1 MSVGELIPNKNQ
13 SESSKLDRRS
23 ILLLK
28 TMLSDNLVDCQQLQE
43 GGTLSNI
50 DGYLEL
56 LCEDNTSYG
65 KIVVQVKHLTYPEK
79 DGSVFYP
86 IPMSIYAY
94 AERHKGELVMFIACD
109 DVNKKFYWRNI
120 DSIAIE
126 EFKNKSDHIQ
136 SSARYY
142 FRDSEK
148 CAESSVVETVN
159 AWRELYIQKMA
170 SIQDDKKL
178 AEDFAAL
185 QKSYFN
191 IISTQLHG
199 ISDSHIVRHQVDE
212 IKEWISNS
220 HGDGDAR
227 ICLLVGD
234 AGVGKSAV
242 LKEVVDSLN
251 PDTCRSLCIKADAI
265 DDFGNNITLE
275 KMRGVIEFYSIGKK
289 EIFLFIDQIDA
300 LSQCMSNDRGHLN
313 VMMTLLSSLE
323 NWPNVRAIVSCR
335 NYDLNYDSDL
345 CNLKN
350 KAHLI
355 EIGNLTDS
363 EVAGALE
370 KVEAGL
376 RNKLDDATFRML
388 KTVQYL
394 NAFCILYKRRSAGLH
409 FGNPIELYD
418 AIWEEYICK
427 SPNHIDSGTLEDT
440 LFLIANSARSAGTLR
455 PILTPATTQKRS
467 FDYMASSGL
476 INIDGNSVSF
486 FHQSFYEY
494 ILARQYAYSGKSLVD
509 DFKNDFQE
517 LELRPIVKAVLE
529 YERSHNG
536 VLFVEE
542 VRSILS
548 SESVRFH
555 VKLLAISALASI
567 QEPQLAEMRL
577 IKDFCKKDNRI
588 LVYFL
593 RGVQA
598 DGWFATVCNIVKPVL
613 SDLTKDSPICFP
625 LTICLSKFVFDY
637 PEDVYELV
645 NKIND
650 SDTRLFSTAHILSE
664 HNDYGKQCVLDAYQ
678 EIRPHNRL
686 YSIELIKDA
695 LLTNEKFALE
705 EAEVSLVNFFTSK
718 EEKYRNDEYELFEVL
733 FPLLIK
739 KHPKAFL
746 LTISSAIV
754 KIINQ
759 SSYDGL
765 YGFSRSKAFDDF
777 SLEDYSKKLLTIYE
791 ELLTKFSSDL
801 EMMRPI
807 VDRLMELRNE
817 TSISMAFAAMAA
829 NPKAYDELIRQI
841 IADEQSV
848 NMYLASDIEFFYLKM
863 VKSWYLNLD
872 AHDAVMYQK
881 KVLSFKSPIDLYYN
895 RDRRPDYYL
904 CPHLWR
910 SKWDLICNT
919 LPEDGLIPEMK
930 KCSQELLRR
939 FGKRTIVKRP
949 EDRTVVTYYGGGL
962 VSNDTY
968 SRFSLENWLN
978 SFLKLDESRSW
989 RSHDRPF
996 DLEGHADAFE
1006 KCVSANPGKFRG
1018 FIRDIVSNND
1028 VRPIYKVAG
1037 IKGLLAGLEDPLS
1050 LWNLAEPY
1058 ISVEY
1063 AKTNSSSFKQ
1073 IAEYFVKSENPY
1085 LDKVIEVAETIA
1097 VLPSDEHNCIYEDDT
1112 KSVKRRASKLIE
1124 QAINSNQGR
1133 AVELLIHV
1141 CSLPERRSQIY
1152 GILSKLQAGF
1162 SESLKTLPLY
1172 LLYVRCSFDE
1182 SLYFHLMKQL
1192 LAGLGPEALFIRA
1205 DAIQHCI
1212 YNKNE
1217 IVKDYIDRIEPDPVS
1232 HKILA
1237 QIYFYGLCDDKPRE
1251 DCSLRLEKIL
1261 SYNEEDVIVKM
1272 IQTAMESFEDS
1283 EMREYSAE
1291 LLRRFSSDDRDSV
1304 VKAYCEYCNRLPV
1317 EAFGFY
1323 CDITKT
1329 LPRKKNRM
1337 IHCQLE
1343 YLQKCISRYPEKCC
1357 RFILDQKYS
1366 EIEGQCNAD
1375 NDVVRVLLQIY
1386 NKLRENGD
1394 DESINEIMDLFD
1406 DYIYR
1411 GNSVVMD
1418 AVGKM
1423 N

>member
-1 MSVGELIPNKNQ
+1 M
-13 SESSKLDRRS
+13 
-23 ILLLK
+23 
-28 TMLSDNLVDCQQLQE
+28 
-43 GGTLSNI
+43 
-50 DGYLEL
+50 
-56 LCEDNTSYG
+56 
-65 KIVVQVKHLTYPEK
+65 
-79 DGSVFYP
+79 
-86 IPMSIYAY
+86 
-94 AERHKGELVMFIACD
+94 
-109 DVNKKFYWRNI
+109 
-120 DSIAIE
+120 
-126 EFKNKSDHIQ
+126 
-136 SSARYY
+136 
-142 FRDSEK
+142 
-148 CAESSVVETVN
+148 
-159 AWRELYIQKMA
+159 
-170 SIQDDKKL
+170 
-178 AEDFAAL
+178 
-185 QKSYFN
+185 
-191 IISTQLHG
+191 
-199 ISDSHIVRHQVDE
+199 
-212 IKEWISNS
+212 
-220 HGDGDAR
+220 
-227 ICLLVGD
+227 
-234 AGVGKSAV
+234 
-242 LKEVVDSLN
+242 
-251 PDTCRSLCIKADAI
+251 
-265 DDFGNNITLE
+265 
-275 KMRGVIEFYSIGKK
+275 
-289 EIFLFIDQIDA
+289 
-300 LSQCMSNDRGHLN
+300 
-313 VMMTLLSSLE
+313 
-323 NWPNVRAIVSCR
+323 
-335 NYDLNYDSDL
+335 
-345 CNLKN
+345 
-350 KAHLI
+350 
-355 EIGNLTDS
+355 
-363 EVAGALE
+363 
-370 KVEAGL
+370 
-376 RNKLDDATFRML
+376 
-388 KTVQYL
+388 
-394 NAFCILYKRRSAGLH
+394 
-409 FGNPIELYD
+409 
-418 AIWEEYICK
+418 
-427 SPNHIDSGTLEDT
+427 
-440 LFLIANSARSAGTLR
+440 
-455 PILTPATTQKRS
+455 
-467 FDYMASSGL
+467 
-476 INIDGNSVSF
+476 
-486 FHQSFYEY
+486 
-494 ILARQYAYSGKSLVD
+494 
-509 DFKNDFQE
+509 
-517 LELRPIVKAVLE
+517 
-529 YERSHNG
+529 
-536 VLFVEE
+536 
-542 VRSILS
+542 
-548 SESVRFH
+548 
-555 VKLLAISALASI
+555 
-567 QEPQLAEMRL
+567 
-577 IKDFCKKDNRI
+577 
-588 LVYFL
+588 
-593 RGVQA
+593 
-598 DGWFATVCNIVKPVL
+598 
-613 SDLTKDSPICFP
+613 
-625 LTICLSKFVFDY
+625 
-637 PEDVYELV
+637 
-645 NKIND
+645 
-650 SDTRLFSTAHILSE
+650 
-664 HNDYGKQCVLDAYQ
+664 
-678 EIRPHNRL
+678 
-686 YSIELIKDA
+686 
-695 LLTNEKFALE
+695 
-705 EAEVSLVNFFTSK
+705 
-718 EEKYRNDEYELFEVL
+718 
-733 FPLLIK
+733 
-739 KHPKAFL
+739 
-746 LTISSAIV
+746 TISSAIV
-754 KIINQ
+754 NIIKQ
-759 SSYDGL
+759 SSHEGF
-765 YGFSRSKAFDDF
+765 YGFTCTTAFYGYTSDN
-777 SLEDYSKKLLTIYE
+777 YSKKLLTIYE
-791 ELLTKFSSDL
+791 ELLTRFSSDL
-801 EMMRPI
+801 AIMRPI

-817 TSISMAFAAMAA
+817 TSISMAFSAMAA

-962 VSNDTY
+962 VSNDIY

-978 SFLKLDESRSW
+978 SFLKLDESRSR
-989 RSHDRPF
+989 RSHERPF
-996 DLEGHADAFE
+996 DLECHAAAFE
-1006 KCVSANPGKFRG
+1006 KCVSANPDKFRG
-1018 FIRDIVSNND
+1018 FIRDLVSNND

-1037 IKGLLAGLEDPLS
+1037 INGLLAGVEDSLS

-1073 IAEYFVKSENPY
+1073 IAECFVKSENPY

-1097 VLPSDEHNCIYEDDT
+1097 ALASDEHGCIYEDDA
-1112 KSVKRRASKLIE
+1112 KSVERRASKLIE

-1133 AVELLIHV
+1133 AVELLIQV

-1172 LLYVRCSFDE
+1172 LLYVKCAFDE

-1205 DAIQHCI
+1205 DAIQYCF